1 MAFAW
6 NYNISSYCHLLYV
19 VPDFNKLYKISQV
32 LEEGSVFAQ
41 CIDLMENETEIE
53 RILEELLH
61 RQKFTLARAYAILLD
76 QPRDKVSLQQVTLPI
91 QRGFVYEDGGKR
103 AENEICDSLRKTLLQ
118 NVFFVISKR
127 LTKVIKILYYNYYF
141 YFYIFI
147 FIL

>member
-1 MAFAW
+1 
-6 NYNISSYCHLLYV
+6 
-19 VPDFNKLYKISQV
+19 
-32 LEEGSVFAQ
+32 
-41 CIDLMENETEIE
+41 MENETEIE

-61 RQKFTLARAYAILLD
+61 HQKFTLARAYAILLD